1 MNDDL
6 IKKLTKQEACNIC
19 QNASDGKVVE
29 GLFVGR
35 EHETQA
41 ILNRIKNATNGTGSA
56 VFIVGENG
64 KGKSK
69 FVNHITSIARDE
81 LNNVISVF
89 EIKNERFSG
98 TGARELYSRFINN
111 LSLRT
116 KPDGAALETLLQN
129 FIMKVQEDMEDMDS
143 AKSLIEQCSEV
154 VLKSTEGAEIN
165 TAFAQVIS
173 LYINAV
179 TSRNKTLRDYT
190 LKWLRGEYQ
199 RVQDVHTDFG
209 HGVDIIINDRNAIAM
224 IKNWIRLFS
233 YLGMTTIMAVDEIQ
247 RLAKL
252 DEAVARRNWD
262 VIKDLYD
269 DSRKL
274 KVVFLFT
281 GTTELIDRNN
291 KRGLFSNPDLSSR
304 LGGKKFNNEGLTDF
318 SQSIIYLS
326 SINNPYEL
334 LEYLSCLKRIKEI
347 AIGRELQV
355 SESDLQNFLSKVKKE
370 KEIYD
375 PKQGPSENKVNVPI
389 RDIMKD
395 FMRILALMEYY
406 PEKSFSE
413 LCGFNSQMPQAGET
427 NINNDQIEVL

>member
-1 MNDDL
+1 MNDDF
-6 IKKLTKQEACNIC
+6 IKNLTKQEACNIC

-81 LNNVISVF
+81 LNDVISVF

-98 TGARELYSRFINN
+98 SGTRELYSRFINN

-129 FIMKVQEDMEDMDS
+129 FIMKVQEDMEDEDS
-143 AKSLIEQCSEV
+143 EKSLAEKCSEV

-179 TSRNKTLRDYT
+179 TSRNDNLRYFV

-199 RVQDVHTDFG
+199 RVQDAHTDFG
-209 HGVDIIINDRNAIAM
+209 HSVDIIVNDRNAIAM

-233 YLGMTTIMAVDEIQ
+233 YLGMTSIIAVDELQ

-269 DSRKL
+269 DSGKL

-281 GTTELIDRNN
+281 GTTELIDRYN

-304 LGGKKFNNEGLTDF
+304 LGGKTFNKDGLADF

-326 SINNPYEL
+326 AITNPYEL
-334 LEYLSCLKRIKEI
+334 LDYLVCLKGIKEV
-347 AIGRELQV
+347 AIGKELPM
-355 SESDLQNFLSKVKKE
+355 SEFDLQNYLSKIKKD

-375 PKQGPSENKVNVPI
+375 PKQTIAENGLNVPL
-389 RDIMKD
+389 RDIQKD
-395 FMRILALMEYY
+395 FMRLLSLMEYY

-413 LCGFNSQMPQAGET
+413 LCGFNSQMPQAGGT
-427 NINNDQIEVL
+427 NVNNDQIEVL